1 MTQQLNSV
9 DERMQ
14 DELLALVAGTL
25 SDSDF
30 ERVANAVANDPAL
43 QQSLQHLEMIHAG
56 LLRITEPAGEAAAVG
71 ATTARVLQQI
81 STTAALSTNSES
93 VAPRL
98 PYFFGWLH
106 SRWVWICQPA
116 QARWA
121 YGAVVAQTAV
131 ILVLTTQAVPQQPDE
146 AGAMRGGSASTS
158 SKQLGV
164 MQGHVLFTVRFA
176 ATTPE
181 SSLRGLLLAI
191 PAEIVSGPNQLG
203 QYKISVALNYRDLA
217 QRRLAE
223 SKFVDEVVEIKP

>member
-25 SDSDF
+25 SESDF

-56 LLRITEPAGEAAAVG
+56 LLRITEPAGEAAAVE

-93 VAPRL
+93 VEPGL
-98 PYFFGWLH
+98 PYFFGWLR

-131 ILVLTTQAVPQQPDE
+131 IVVLTTQAVPQQPDE

-203 QYKISVALNYRDLA
+203 QYKISVALNYRNLA

>member
-9 DERMQ
+9 DEHMQ

-25 SDSDF
+25 SEPDF

-43 QQSLQHLEMIHAG
+43 QQSLQQLEMIHAG
-56 LLRITEPAGEAAAVG
+56 LLRITEPAGDAAAVA

-81 STTAALSTNSES
+81 STTAALPTDSES

-98 PYFFGWLH
+98 PDFSGWLRN
-106 SRWVWICQPA
+106 RWVWICLPA

-121 YGAVVAQTAV
+121 YGAVVAQIAV
-131 ILVLTTQAVPQQPDE
+131 IVVLTTQAVPQQPDE

-164 MQGHVLFTVRFA
+164 MPGHVLFTVRFA

-181 SSLRGLLLAI
+181 SSLRALLLAI
-191 PAEIVSGPNQLG
+191 QAEIVSGPNQLG
-203 QYKISVALNYRDLA
+203 QYKISVARNYRDLA
-217 QRRLAE
+217 QQRFAE
-223 SKFVDEVVEIKP
+223 SKFVEEVVEIKP